1 MTRAYWPLKLTLS
14 RPYRGSE
21 YTPGQRPT
29 ISVTAGLHFIPG
41 NRTPYFSV
49 TGEIRRGGAS
59 DIDRGGCIHEDI
71 LHYWPELAPVVALH
85 SSDENGVP
93 MHAEENGWYW
103 LAGAFGGLGE
113 RYHGGLEAP
122 PKCDLCQQYMGLQ
135 EEDADGPCLWWTCFC
150 KGGHYKPVSGE
161 PVEECYVILA
171 KHMRVPIE
179 DMKIIADRVIN
190 FPGGSARMRWNLVID
205 AARPRWAR
213 EAAEAK
219 ALLVE
224 LGAIV
229 GEI

>member
-59 DIDRGGCIHEDI
+59 DIDRGGCIYEDI

-113 RYHGGLEAP
+113 RYHGGNGTPARTP
-122 PKCDLCQQYMGLQ
+122 
-135 EEDADGPCLWWTCFC
+135 
-150 KGGHYKPVSGE
+150 
-161 PVEECYVILA
+161 EECYAILA
-171 KHMRVPIE
+171 KHMRVPLD

-190 FPGGSARMRWNLVID
+190 FPGGSARMRWRLVID

-219 ALLVE
+219 ALLAE